1 MVAYHWIL
9 PLSLYL
15 GEEGEE
21 ERLDLMMVLGMTCI
35 HWQVTAVLREIYQT
49 EDLHSLRLMFVDFE
63 VGNRGEGPDLLLA
76 TN

>member
-1 MVAYHWIL
+1 L
-9 PLSLYL
+9 CL

-35 HWQVTAVLREIYQT
+35 HWQVTAVLREICQT
-49 EDLHSLRLMFVDFE
+49 KDLHSLWLMFVDFE
-63 VGNRGEGPDLLLA
+63 VGNRGEGPDLQLA